1 MADTLGILVSSN
13 KHLDYVVALVTA
25 AHAKGKEIQVF
36 FTGSAVFLTLEPQFA
51 ELEGKAKLW
60 VCDVSFRS
68 NGLHGREDDV
78 PGVDY
83 KSFAT
88 QGRNAEML
96 AEVDRYIV
104 M

>member
-1 MADTLGILVSSN
+1 MADTLGILVSS
-13 KHLDYVVALVTA
+13 KEHLDAVVNLVKA
-25 AHAKGKEIQVF
+25 AHTKGKETQVF
-36 FTGSAVFLTLEPQFA
+36 FTGSAVFLTLEPAFA

-60 VCDVSFRS
+60 VCDVSFRT

-78 PGVDY
+78 PGVGY
-83 KSFAT
+83 KDFAT

-104 M
+104 F